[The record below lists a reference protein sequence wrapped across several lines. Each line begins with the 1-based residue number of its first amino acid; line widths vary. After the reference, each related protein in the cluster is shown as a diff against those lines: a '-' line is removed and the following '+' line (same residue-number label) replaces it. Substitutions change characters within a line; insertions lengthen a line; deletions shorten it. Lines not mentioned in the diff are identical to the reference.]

1 MLPANV
7 KSAPNKM
14 AAISNMYVRA
24 DPKMSSQTHARE
36 RQIGPRTTE
45 EERICETHSCIQIF
59 NCRNLLNKQTNKMA
73 AKTATVRSTAVIT
86 QEVNNY

>member
-1 MLPANV
+1 MSLC
-7 KSAPNKM
+7 
-14 AAISNMYVRA
+14 NMYVRA

-59 NCRNLLNKQTNKMA
+59 NCRNLLNKQTNNPIFLP
-73 AKTATVRSTAVIT
+73 SL
-86 QEVNNY
+86 